1 MRRPKPPSTPAP
13 TAKPPK
19 PPKSARPRRPGK
31 VAPPPAPAS
40 KPAPAARRTAKTS
53 RRVRKSRP
61 IIGWTEYVSFPAWGI
76 HAVKA
81 KVDTGAGISA
91 LHVDSVRQLADGR
104 VRFEVVLH
112 RSQRHLRATAEAAVL
127 RRSRIK
133 SSNGL
138 WQERYVV
145 GARIRL
151 GSLER
156 DIEVSLVSRPDMVYR
171 MLLGRAAV
179 AGLLIDVSA
188 QCRMGIPQRAAGPGR
203 GSRAAAAP
211 LLDTGSDAETDADA
225 EP

>member
-1 MRRPKPPSTPAP
+1 MRKPKHPASPAP
-13 TAKPPK
+13 AKPP
-19 PPKSARPRRPGK
+19 RPRRSGK
-31 VAPPPAPAS
+31 VAPSPAS
-40 KPAPAARRTAKTS
+40 RPAASGSAARRS
-53 RRVRKSRP
+53 PRKSRRIAKP
-61 IIGWTEYVSFPAWGI
+61 RAIIGWTEYVSFPAWGI

-138 WQERYVV
+138 WQERYVI

-151 GSLER
+151 GALER

-188 QCRMGIPQRAAGPGR
+188 QCRLGIPRRAARPGR
-203 GSRAAAAP
+203 GSRAAPGP
-211 LLDTGSDAETDADA
+211 LLDTEPDVEADPDAGS
-225 EP
+225 